1 MLSVSALGRELGGR
15 TVLKD
20 VTFNLERGE
29 LIGVVGPNGA
39 GKTTLL
45 RVLAGL
51 DQPERG
57 RVTLT
62 AGAAFGY
69 LRQGFARARKRIGT
83 VGAFPAAFASE
94 DAARELERL
103 AIAIGATSDPAETDR
118 LSADYDALLSRI
130 SARAEFDL
138 GAARAALG
146 IEHIGPEAK
155 LGQLSGGEITRLGLL
170 DLVAAS
176 PDLML
181 LDEPTNNLDVAGLA
195 WLEGAIRG
203 FRGAIVAV
211 SHDRAFLDACAKQ
224 VLELQPGGQRAEV
237 FAGNYSALIAE
248 KERRREEQQTA
259 YERQEREAAQLKQ
272 AIHKIE
278 TRARASRTARS
289 TSQNGRKRSR
299 SRPAGGHPEGAPR
312 TRTDSAAHISRPEA
326 KPMAFRGRHAGARE
340 PQGASSRL
348 IAVSGLAL
356 EAGGRRLFEGLE
368 LSVNRG
374 ECVVVN
380 GPNGRGKTTLLR
392 TILGEHPASEGAVSL
407 SPSAKVGYLAQQDDP
422 STVAQGRGLTPVD
435 LLRRTAQMTEAEA
448 TNFLH
453 RFLLGHDQVR
463 TPVAKLSYGERR
475 RLALA
480 LIVRGGANLL
490 ILDEP
495 TNHLDLESR
504 EAFEAAL
511 DGYDGAILA
520 VSHDRRFVERFADV
534 VVEL

>member
-1 MLSVSALGRELGGR
+1 MLSVTALGRELGGR
-15 TVLKD
+15 TVLRD

-29 LIGVVGPNGA
+29 LLGVVGPNGA

-45 RVLAGL
+45 RILAGL
-51 DQPERG
+51 DEPDRG
-57 RVTLT
+57 TVKLV

-69 LRQGFARARKRIGT
+69 LSQGFAGREGESVT
-83 VGAFPAAFASE
+83 MAFPRAFAME

-248 KERRREEQQTA
+248 KERRRADQEAA
-259 YERQEREAAQLKQ
+259 YERQERETAQLKE

-278 TRARASRTARS
+278 TRAKGIENRTIDFAKRKKALKIARRAVTLKARLERELES
-289 TSQNGRKRSR
+289 TEHV
-299 SRPAGGHPEGAPR
+299 SRP
-312 TRTDSAAHISRPEA
+312 DA
-326 KPMAFRGRHAGARE
+326 KPMAFHGRLELANPAG
-340 PQGASSRL
+340 GSSRL
-348 IAVSGLAL
+348 IAVTGLAL

-435 LLRRTAQMTEAEA
+435 LLRQTAPMTEAEA

-463 TPVAKLSYGERR
+463 TRISLLSYGERR
-475 RLALA
+475 RLSLA

-504 EAFEAAL
+504 ESFEAAL
-511 DGYDGAILA
+511 DGYVGAILA

>member
-45 RVLAGL
+45 RVLAGI

-57 RVTLT
+57 RVTLAPRAT
-62 AGAAFGY
+62 VGY
-69 LRQGFARARKRIGT
+69 LRQGFAGRENESAA
-83 VGAFPAAFASE
+83 GAFPRAFASE

-103 AIAIGATSDPAETDR
+103 ATAIGAASDPDETDR
-118 LSADYDALLSRI
+118 LSAEYDALLSRI
-130 SARAEFDL
+130 SAGAEFDL

-146 IEHIGPEAK
+146 IEHIGAETK
-155 LGQLSGGEITRLGLL
+155 LGQLSGGELTRLGLL

-211 SHDRAFLDACAKQ
+211 SHDRAFLDSCAKQ
-224 VLELQPGGQRAEV
+224 ILELQAGGQGAEV

-272 AIHKIE
+272 AIHRIE
-278 TRARASRTARS
+278 TRARGIENRTIDFAKRKKALKIARRAV
-289 TSQNGRKRSR
+289 TLKARLER
-299 SRPAGGHPEGAPR
+299 EL
-312 TRTDSAAHISRPEA
+312 DSAAHIDRPET
-326 KPMAFRGRHAGARE
+326 KPRAFLGTLEFANATG
-340 PQGASSRL
+340 GASRL
-348 IAVSGLAL
+348 VAVTDLAL
-356 EAGGRRLFEGLE
+356 EVGGRRLFEGLDF
-368 LSVNRG
+368 SVNKG
-374 ECVVVN
+374 ECVVVT

-392 TILGEHPASEGAVSL
+392 AILGAQPAAEGSVTL

-422 STVAQGRGLTPVD
+422 AVVAEDRGIPPVD
-435 LLRRTAQMTEAEA
+435 LLRRTAPMTEAEA

-475 RLALA
+475 RLSLA

-495 TNHLDLESR
+495 TNHLDLDSR
-504 EAFEAAL
+504 EAFETAL
-511 DGYDGAILA
+511 EGYEGAILA
-520 VSHDRRFVERFADV
+520 VSHDRRFTERFADV